1 MSTVAVI
8 DYGMGNLHS
17 IAKALQH
24 ADSATTVEVTADP
37 QVILAADRVVFPGVG
52 AMRDCMAALKAR
64 DLVPVI
70 TAVAASRP
78 LLGIC
83 LGMQALLERS
93 EENEGTACLGLIQG
107 EVVRFD
113 QNMKDAN
120 GVQLKVPHMGWNR
133 LNPTASHPLFEG
145 LEGSPWFYFVHSY
158 YVEPLNAADV
168 AATTDYPMPFAAAL
182 AKGYLLAVQF
192 HPEKSQ
198 AAGLRLL
205 ANFLHWTP
213 TP

>member
-24 ADSATTVEVTADP
+24 ADPATQIVVSADP

-70 TAVAASRP
+70 KTAAASRP

-83 LGMQALLERS
+83 LGMQALLEHS
-93 EENEGTACLGLIQG
+93 EENEGTACLGLIPG
-107 EVVRFD
+107 KVVRFD
-113 QNMKDAN
+113 QNIKDSN
-120 GVQLKVPHMGWNR
+120 GIPLKIPHMGWNR
-133 LNPTASHPLFEG
+133 VTPTGSHPLFEG

-158 YVEPLNAADV
+158 YVEPLNAVDM
-168 AATTDYPMPFAAAL
+168 AATTDYPVPFAAAL
-182 AKGYLLAVQF
+182 AKGYLVAVQF

-213 TP
+213 